1 MTCVG
6 CSTAMPNLLAA
17 SRYSTTYSFLD
28 FAKATPHWSYAL
40 GLLIGCGSGYRSKYA
55 VSPVK
60 DMYEEKEKDGMC
72 SVYALGFVSFFT
84 DTSSEIIFS
93 VLPVFIL
100 SLSGSH
106 PALLRLI

>member
-1 MTCVG
+1 
-6 CSTAMPNLLAA
+6 
-17 SRYSTTYSFLD
+17 
-28 FAKATPHWSYAL
+28 
-40 GLLIGCGSGYRSKYA
+40 
-55 VSPVK
+55 
-60 DMYEEKEKDGMC
+60 MYEEKEKDGMC